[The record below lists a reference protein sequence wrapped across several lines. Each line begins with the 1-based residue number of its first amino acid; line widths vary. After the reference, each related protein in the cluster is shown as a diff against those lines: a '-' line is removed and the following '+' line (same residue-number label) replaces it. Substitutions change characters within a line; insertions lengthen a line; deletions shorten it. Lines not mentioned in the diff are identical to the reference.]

1 MFCPRCGK
9 EIPDEAN
16 FCSFCSAPVH
26 PRVSPSAETS
36 TEAKGNLKET
46 LRQSRRIPS
55 KMLTRVIIVALTLAL
70 GASAAYAAYYVYTN
84 VYLPSQQT
92 QQQAASQDQKPTY
105 TVNTV
110 STSVSVPNDSM
121 SSAGKRTNDTWSYP
135 QIVSSVPSSA
145 IDNINRRIQET
156 MENAAEKT
164 SAYPDTWDEVQNK
177 IDSGS
182 DEYATCTL
190 SRGMDITYMDDTYV
204 CVLDAGYAT
213 GWGAHGFHF
222 SQSQT
227 YNLQTGELVDPWTV
241 FGMSE
246 DEAVS
251 ATEQAVKSY
260 LTANPSD
267 IYKTSE
273 VVSAI
278 EDRISN
284 YNTGYS
290 LDQSSSAQ
298 SFSPLVITNEG
309 LVYMTGDYELGSYAF
324 GTRNILVKGFGND
337 SKVGTAVEL
346 SESQVANGQVGQ

>member
-1 MFCPRCGK
+1 MFCPQCGK
-9 EIPDEAN
+9 GIPDEAN
-16 FCSFCSAPVH
+16 FCSFCSAPVR
-26 PRVSPSAETS
+26 PKASPNMANSVKTNS
-36 TEAKGNLKET
+36 NLKET
-46 LRQSRRIPS
+46 LQRSRRIPS

-92 QQQAASQDQKPTY
+92 QQQIASQDQKPTY
-105 TVNTV
+105 TVNTA
-110 STSVSVPNDSM
+110 TTEVSVPSDPMENP
-121 SSAGKRTNDTWSYP
+121 GQRTDDTWSYP

-156 MENAAEKT
+156 MENSAEKT
-164 SAYPDTWDEVQNK
+164 SAYPDTWSEGQNK
-177 IDSGS
+177 IDGGS
-182 DEYATCTL
+182 DEYAMCTL
-190 SRGMDITYMDDTYV
+190 SRGMDVVYMDDTYV
-204 CVLDAGYAT
+204 CILDAGYAT

-251 ATEQAVKSY
+251 ATEQAVKNY
-260 LTANPSD
+260 LADNPSD

-273 VVSAI
+273 VLEYI
-278 EDRISN
+278 DERITD
-284 YNTGYS
+284 YNEGYS

-298 SFSPLVITNEG
+298 TFSPFVITNEG

-324 GTRNILVKGFGND
+324 GTRNILVKGFGDD
-337 SKVGTAVEL
+337 SKAGTTIEPNNP
-346 SESQVANGQVGQ
+346 QVANE